1 MFPAPVPV
9 MEQPAKLSEPQKIET
24 IIRVL
29 ENLKE
34 VQFIRNGSA
43 HNAAEAGAHLRMKW
57 KYAGRAVKTAP
68 DFIRLCG
75 SGSSMSG
82 KPYLLRYQDGHE
94 IKASDFLWTEL
105 KKLEATKEDG
115 KDPKP

>member
-1 MFPAPVPV
+1 MFMSPVPV
-9 MEQPAKLSEPQKIET
+9 MEQPAKPSEAQKIET

-34 VQFIRNGSA
+34 AQFIRNGSA
-43 HNAAEAGAHLRMKW
+43 YNATEAGAHLRMKW

-82 KPYLLRYQDGHE
+82 KPYLIRYKDGHE
-94 IKASDFLWTEL
+94 VKAGDFLWTEL
-105 KKLEATKEDG
+105 KQLEAKKEDG
-115 KDPKP
+115 KDSKP

>member
-1 MFPAPVPV
+1 MIPVPV
-9 MEQPAKLSEPQKIET
+9 MEQPARPSEAQKIET

-34 VQFIRNGSA
+34 AQFIRNGSA
-43 HNAAEAGAHLRMKW
+43 YNATEAGAHLRMKW

-82 KPYLLRYQDGHE
+82 KPYLIRYKDGHE
-94 IKASDFLWTEL
+94 VKAGDFLWTEL
-105 KKLEATKEDG
+105 KKLEEKKEDEKG
-115 KDPKP
+115 PKS